1 MKTAFVIQIVQL
13 GQYIFFLE
21 LADFDPTKIGVPDS
35 LDFTYVS
42 MINGEALSL
51 WSDEKK

>member
-21 LADFDPTKIGVPDS
+21 LADFDPTKIS
-35 LDFTYVS
+35 LDFTYVP
-42 MINGEALSL
+42 MINGETLSL